1 MAKRM
6 TLQWAFEKPILMGIV
21 NLTPDSFSDGG
32 MLRDTDTT
40 LRRIDTLISE
50 GADWIDVGAESSRP
64 GALPISAEAEI
75 QRLSG
80 LLKAYRKRFDTPLSV
95 DTTKAIVAAF
105 ALDHGAEIINDIS
118 ALEDPD
124 MAATVAAQNAALIVM
139 HRQGTPQV
147 MQQNPQYED
156 VVAEVIGFLAE
167 RALRAK
173 NAGISQVLIDP
184 GIGFGKSVHH
194 NVRLLTETGKLAQL
208 GYPVVIGTSRKSMI
222 HALTGADV
230 SQRLP
235 GSVASAVMAYARGAS
250 VFRVHDVAAHRQ
262 ALAVA
267 QAIREVGPDA

>member
-1 MAKRM
+1 M
-6 TLQWAFEKPILMGIV
+6 TRQWTFKKPILMGIV

-32 MLRDTDTT
+32 MLRDIDTA

-222 HALTGADV
+222 QALTGADV

-235 GSVASAVMAYARGAS
+235 GSVASAVMAYAQGAS

-262 ALAVA
+262 ALDVA
-267 QAIREVGPDA
+267 QAIREGRP